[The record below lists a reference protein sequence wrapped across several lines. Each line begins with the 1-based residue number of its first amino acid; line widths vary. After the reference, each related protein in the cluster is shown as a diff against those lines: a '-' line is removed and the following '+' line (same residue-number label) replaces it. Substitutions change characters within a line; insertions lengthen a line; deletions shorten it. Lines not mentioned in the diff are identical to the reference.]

1 MASYLWGAPV
11 DVEIRLE
18 NEDARRKAEVKLEK
32 DRRDSLPVYLD
43 GESVIGQV
51 RIPTTKQDM
60 GNAVLTGFPSI
71 KVTVRLRDGRKLAHD
86 GIKIEFIGS
95 IGTNGLL
102 IHSAVLLIT
111 LPVMCRTLLRPRKPL

>member
-43 GESVIGQV
+43 GESVVGQV
-51 RIPTTKQDM
+51 RAPTNKQGLDE
-60 GNAVLTGFPSI
+60 AVLTRFPLI

-102 IHSAVLLIT
+102 ILSVVLLIK
-111 LPVMCRTLLRPRKPL
+111 LLLDNI